1 MACVGDNKDGDED
14 DGGELLIVVA
24 VNLVAREQTEDN
36 KVNAID
42 YSLIDCFSTMEL
54 GEQNKNQMLWEVKRS
69 MSVFLS
75 QRAEEERYKKK
86 STQ

>member
-14 DGGELLIVVA
+14 DGGELRIVA

-42 YSLIDCFSTMEL
+42 HSLIDCFSTMEL
-54 GEQNKNQMLWEVKRS
+54 GEPKQEPNAMGSKGIYECFSISESRRGTL
-69 MSVFLS
+69 
-75 QRAEEERYKKK
+75 
-86 STQ
+86 